1 MFAIYVESVTAVPHS
16 SERSIAY
23 SKKLG
28 SIEDLSGKAGLEP
41 SAPFSGLVDSDNSM
55 SVDSV
60 GSGWENSA
68 LQELK
73 IIKTVAMRH
82 FEVIAT
88 ETLEFLDYRGYTL
101 KDFAVWNWI
110 LTGKTA
116 MDGALRLQLVRK
128 QQCEATADLGRVPL
142 FVFQK
147 LLLRNDMSAEALSIF
162 IQQIWQLLS
171 YKDQQNDR
179 CAHTEQHL
187 LRGTSKSVGLDELS
201 TIVVRL
207 LRHVRKVWPAA
218 ITDIA
223 ELWVTHAQ
231 NNGTNISRLAF
242 HYNRIL
248 QLIALPADESPYQSL
263 HHRQR
268 AFFILFR
275 RMMDPSL
282 RLEISRE
289 GYRALTQ
296 IQLAHQKTASERE
309 WALLKGLTWPP
320 YKEDRTGMDVD
331 IQSESGV
338 SRATTVL
345 RDAAARGYG
354 PREWERAAAILAG
367 IDDDQSPTIQ
377 TRSAVIPI
385 PLSSV
390 PRSSIASLAPGR
402 EHGPARTCKKSQS
415 RATASWTAR
424 IKATRTLQEAWMCFL
439 ICRDQGTPMIPRLYE
454 VMFEK
459 VIYNGKRNQDIRKGD
474 DLKAQV
480 SPTSKQSAVPGDGK
494 EVAESDVS
502 HNQAISTRE
511 PLPTI
516 NSLFEHMLVHGVRP
530 GGSLLELLLS
540 HAQSYKEGV
549 EFLQQST
556 LHNSVKAALLSLQ
569 ALKANDAATSDDTL
583 LKTVPDWLFA
593 AWINLLCKSAET
605 AHVPDNRTAGNDK
618 RREHLERAFRLVKI
632 RSPMYRPPWNALLR
646 LLSRHGSKVALDK
659 NPGLPPAV
667 IKFDTARQL
676 LDSMD
681 SLSLGMDFTGFS
693 YLCAIVINANAAT
706 DRLPTAGEEVRERV
720 EIVKAR
726 FAQSVRPST
735 HPGTVTRLS
744 DYCCSDKRGD
754 NGISLLPRLFRTPHP
769 AYLHAYIRFLGH
781 HQDWDGLAGLM
792 HWLAEFAG
800 EIIAEARET
809 ANGLVMFRRCFTAL
823 RAHGGNESPQL
834 TKEQSERYGGKL
846 ESLRDVMHARE
857 DDWGGWPTD
866 DEAERYLLIASQRSC
881 K

>member
-1 MFAIYVESVTAVPHS
+1 MKLSEMFAIYVESVITVPHS
-16 SERSIAY
+16 CERIIAY
-23 SKKLG
+23 WRRLR
-28 SIEDLSGKAGLEP
+28 SIEDLSGKT
-41 SAPFSGLVDSDNSM
+41 GLVDSDTSL
-55 SVDSV
+55 SVHSV
-60 GSGWENSA
+60 GSQWENSA
-68 LQELK
+68 LEELK
-73 IIKTVAMRH
+73 IIRTVAMDH
-82 FEVIAT
+82 TEVIAT
-88 ETLEFLDYRGYTL
+88 EMLKFLEYRGYTL

-110 LTGKTA
+110 LIGKTA
-116 MDGALRLQLVRK
+116 MDAALCLQLVTK
-128 QQCEATADLGRVPL
+128 QQRGATADLGRVPL

-162 IQQIWQLLS
+162 IQQIWQFLS
-171 YKDQQNDR
+171 YKNQQNDR
-179 CAHTEQHL
+179 CAHTEQPP
-187 LRGTSKSVGLDELS
+187 LRGTSESVGLDELS

-231 NNGTNISRLAF
+231 NNGTNMSRLAF

-248 QLIALPADESPYQSL
+248 QLIALPSDESPYQSL

-275 RMMDPSL
+275 RMIDPSL

-289 GYRALTQ
+289 GYRALIQ

-377 TRSAVIPI
+377 TRSTVVPI
-385 PLSSV
+385 SRSSV
-390 PRSSIASLAPGR
+390 PRCSIASLPPGR
-402 EHGPARTCKKSQS
+402 EHGSDRIRKKPRSQG
-415 RATASWTAR
+415 AASWTAR

-439 ICRDQGTPMIPRLYE
+439 ICRDQGTSMNPQLYE

-459 VIYNGKRNQDIRKGD
+459 VIYNGKREQDIRKGD
-474 DLKAQV
+474 GLKSQV
-480 SPTSKQSAVPGDGK
+480 SSTSKQSAVPGDGK

-516 NSLFEHMLVHGVRP
+516 NSLFEHMLGHGVRP
-530 GGSLLELLLS
+530 SGRLLELLVS

-549 EFLQQST
+549 EFLQQSR
-556 LHNSVKAALLSLQ
+556 LHKSVKAALLSLQ
-569 ALKANDAATSDDTL
+569 ALEANDAATSDSTL
-583 LKTVPDWLFA
+583 LKTVSDRLFA
-593 AWINLLCKSAET
+593 AWVNLLCKSAQT
-605 AHVPDNRTAGNDK
+605 AHVPDNPSAGNDE

-646 LLSRHGSKVALDK
+646 LLSRHASKVAVDK
-659 NPGLPPAV
+659 NLGHPPAV
-667 IKFDTARQL
+667 IKFDIARQL
-676 LDSMD
+676 LNSMD
-681 SLSLGMDFTGFS
+681 SLSLGLDFTCFS
-693 YLCAIVINANAAT
+693 YLCAIAINANAAT
-706 DRLPTAGEEVRERV
+706 DRWPGTQKAVPEGVM
-720 EIVKAR
+720 IVKTR
-726 FAQSVRPST
+726 FAQLVRPSS
-735 HPGTVTRLS
+735 HLSCVTRLS
-744 DYCCSDKRGD
+744 DYCCCPDKRGND
-754 NGISLLPRLFRTPHP
+754 GISLQPRLFRTPHP
-769 AYLHAYIRFLGH
+769 AYLHAYIRCLGH
-781 HQDWDGLAGLM
+781 YQDWDGLGDLM

-834 TKEQSERYGGKL
+834 TKEESERYGSKL
-846 ESLRDVMHARE
+846 EGLRDVMHARE

>member
-1 MFAIYVESVTAVPHS
+1 MDHS
-16 SERSIAY
+16 
-23 SKKLG
+23 
-28 SIEDLSGKAGLEP
+28 
-41 SAPFSGLVDSDNSM
+41 
-55 SVDSV
+55 
-60 GSGWENSA
+60 
-68 LQELK
+68 
-73 IIKTVAMRH
+73 
-82 FEVIAT
+82 EVIAT
-88 ETLEFLDYRGYTL
+88 EMLKLLDYRGYTL

-116 MDGALRLQLVRK
+116 MDAALRLQLVRK
-128 QQCEATADLGRVPL
+128 QQCEATADLGRVPR

-147 LLLRNDMSAEALSIF
+147 LLLRNDMTAEALSIF
-162 IQQIWQLLS
+162 IQQIWQFLS
-171 YKDQQNDR
+171 YKNQQNKCCDG
-179 CAHTEQHL
+179 TEQHL
-187 LRGTSKSVGLDELS
+187 LRGTGESVGLDELS

-231 NNGTNISRLAF
+231 KNGTNISRLAF

-248 QLIALPADESPYQSL
+248 QLIALPSDESPYQSL

-275 RMMDPSL
+275 RMIDPSL

-289 GYRALTQ
+289 GYRALIQ

-377 TRSAVIPI
+377 TRS
-385 PLSSV
+385 LSSV
-390 PRSSIASLAPGR
+390 PRCSRASLPPGR
-402 EHGPARTCKKSQS
+402 EHESDRIRMKSQS
-415 RATASWTAR
+415 HAAASWTAR

-439 ICRDQGTPMIPRLYE
+439 ICRDQGTPMIPQLYE

-459 VIYNGKRNQDIRKGD
+459 VIYNGKRKQDTRKED

-480 SPTSKQSAVPGDGK
+480 SSTSKQRAVPGDGK

-516 NSLFEHMLVHGVRP
+516 NSLFEHMLGHGVRP
-530 GGSLLELLLS
+530 SGQLLELLLS
-540 HAQSYKEGV
+540 HAQSYEEGV

-556 LHNSVKAALLSLQ
+556 LHHSVKAALLSLQ
-569 ALKANDAATSDDTL
+569 TLTANDAATFDGTL
-583 LKTVPDWLFA
+583 LKKVPDWLFA

-605 AHVPDNRTAGNDK
+605 AHVPDNRIAENDK
-618 RREHLERAFRLVKI
+618 RREHLERAFRLVRI
-632 RSPMYRPPWNALLR
+632 RSPMFRPPWNALLR
-646 LLSRHGSKVALDK
+646 LLSRHGSKVAVDK
-659 NPGLPPAV
+659 KLGLPPAV
-667 IKFDTARQL
+667 VKFDTARQL

-681 SLSLGMDFTGFS
+681 SLSLGIDFTGFS

-706 DRLPTAGEEVRERV
+706 DRSPNAGEGVGEGV
-720 EIVKAR
+720 EIVKTR
-726 FAQSVRPST
+726 FAQLVRPSS
-735 HPGTVTRLS
+735 HLSTVTRLS
-744 DYCCSDKRGD
+744 GYCCSDNRVND
-754 NGISLLPRLFRTPHP
+754 GISLLPRLFRTPHP
-769 AYLHAYIRFLGH
+769 AYLHAYIRCLGH
-781 HQDWDGLAGLM
+781 HQDWDGLADLM

-823 RAHGGNESPQL
+823 RAHGGNEFPQL
-834 TKEQSERYGGKL
+834 SKEQSERYGSKL

-866 DEAERYLLIASQRSC
+866 DDAERYLLIANQRSC